1 MLTSETAK
9 KIGKSG
15 IRLAAVLAGLQL
27 PVAVAEVAGHSARL
41 AHVGNVD
48 CAGHSAVDAA
58 ISLGQTVVSMLDA
71 CVVGQLVDAA
81 GVALASDA
89 LSYPVHAV
97 VGIVGHE
104 VVAHLVSFVM
114 QVLS

>member
-1 MLTSETAK
+1 MLTSETVK

-41 AHVGNVD
+41 AQVGNLD
-48 CAGHSAVDAA
+48 CAGHSAMDAA
-58 ISLGQTVVSMLDA
+58 ISLWQTAVNMLDA
-71 CVVGQLVDAA
+71 CVVGQLVHAA
-81 GVALASDA
+81 GVALASDS

-104 VVAHLVSFVM
+104 LVAHLVSFM
-114 QVLS
+114 LQVLS